1 MASSFP
7 PGLLPAEVAFVC
19 EMEHVTVVP
28 RQRLDPIPLLGGAT
42 PQLRPPY
49 RAVLPLWLAL
59 LLKRQRRAS
68 IVAPPWL
75 HPASLRELV
84 VLETKNQTPDDP
96 AAERDNQRHG
106 TQGFEDGDDDGDD
119 GDGTRVRF
127 APPPPPPVRA
137 DGAGNARRVNGQ
149 HGQQIGQQNGPSVH
163 GFVGDPL
170 LGAPLPLSPPFLPT
184 CTADAPAGYL
194 PYHWFEVAEILLAH
208 APDDLPAPVGE
219 VRALLRDLAE
229 ARATKVRHLATMAA
243 AGPDA
248 VAGAARAQHPLAR
261 KPAPAIV
268 NLRGIGAMELA
279 EARGLVAAVHD
290 GVRKLGA
297 AAEASRRDEED
308 LMGGAGGARGAAGA
322 YDDDDD
328 DEDEDM
334 I

>member
-1 MASSFP
+1 MASPFP

-28 RQRLDPIPLLGGAT
+28 RQRLDSIPLLGGAT

-68 IVAPPWL
+68 IIAPPWL

-84 VLETKNQTPDDP
+84 VLETKNLTPEDP
-96 AAERDNQRHG
+96 AAERDERQ
-106 TQGFEDGDDDGDD
+106 QGLQDDDDD
-119 GDGTRVRF
+119 DDATRVRF

-149 HGQQIGQQNGPSVH
+149 RGPRHVD

-170 LGAPLPLSPPFLPT
+170 LGPPIPLSPPFLPS

-229 ARATKVRHLATMAA
+229 ARAAKVRHLATVAA
-243 AGPDA
+243 AGTDPSTVTDSA
-248 VAGAARAQHPLAR
+248 DGYNPASK
-261 KPAPAIV
+261 KPSPAIV
-268 NLRGIGAMELA
+268 NLRGIGAMELS

-308 LMGGAGGARGAAGA
+308 LMGSAGAGGRGAPGA

-328 DEDEDM
+328 DDDEDM
-334 I
+334 IGE

>member
-1 MASSFP
+1 MASPFP

-28 RQRLDPIPLLGGAT
+28 RQRLDSIPLLGGAT

-68 IVAPPWL
+68 IIAPPWL

-84 VLETKNQTPDDP
+84 VLETKNLTPDDP
-96 AAERDNQRHG
+96 AAERDERQRG
-106 TQGFEDGDDDGDD
+106 LQNNDNDDDDGES
-119 GDGTRVRF
+119 TRVRF

-137 DGAGNARRVNGQ
+137 DGAGNARRINGQ
-149 HGQQIGQQNGPSVH
+149 RGSSARRVDGY
-163 GFVGDPL
+163 VGDPL
-170 LGAPLPLSPPFLPT
+170 MGPPIPLSPPFLPS

-229 ARATKVRHLATMAA
+229 ARSAKVRHLATVAA
-243 AGPDA
+243 AGTDPSTVTDSADA
-248 VAGAARAQHPLAR
+248 YNLLSK
-261 KPAPAIV
+261 KPAPAII
-268 NLRGIGAMELA
+268 NLRGIGAMELS
-279 EARGLVAAVHD
+279 EARGLVTAVHD

-308 LMGGAGGARGAAGA
+308 LMGGAGDGRGGAPGA

-328 DEDEDM
+328 DDEDM
-334 I
+334 IGE

>member
-1 MASSFP
+1 MASPFP
-7 PGLLPAEVAFVC
+7 PGLTPAEVAFVC

-42 PQLRPPY
+42 PALRPPH

-68 IVAPPWL
+68 IIAPPWL

-84 VLETKNQTPDDP
+84 VLETKNQDFDNP
-96 AAERDNQRHG
+96 AADRENQP
-106 TQGFEDGDDDGDD
+106 TQNMMDDDDD

-137 DGAGNARRVNGQ
+137 DGAGNARRLNGGGRSSRNQVN
-149 HGQQIGQQNGPSVH
+149 

-170 LGAPLPLSPPFLPT
+170 LGPPIPLSPPFLPS
-184 CTADAPAGYL
+184 CTAEAPAGYL

-229 ARATKVRHLATMAA
+229 ARAAKVRHLASVVA
-243 AGPDA
+243 AGTDPSTEDA
-248 VAGAARAQHPLAR
+248 ADMYNAK

-279 EARGLVAAVHD
+279 EARGLVTAVHD

-308 LMGGAGGARGAAGA
+308 LMGGAGGGAGNN
-322 YDDDDD
+322 YDDDDDD
-328 DEDEDM
+328 DEDDDM

>member
-1 MASSFP
+1 MASLLP
-7 PGLLPAEVAFVC
+7 LGLLPAEVAFVC

-28 RQRLDPIPLLGGAT
+28 RQRLDSIPLLGGAT
-42 PQLRPPY
+42 PVLRPPH

-68 IVAPPWL
+68 IIAPPWL
-75 HPASLRELV
+75 HPSSLRELV
-84 VLETKNQTPDDP
+84 VRETKNPTFDDP
-96 AAERDNQRHG
+96 SAARTGGSEM
-106 TQGFEDGDDDGDD
+106 DGDDDDDD
-119 GDGTRVRF
+119 GNGTTEGPTRIRF
-127 APPPPPPVRA
+127 APPLPPPVRA
-137 DGAGNARRVNGQ
+137 DSAGNARRVNDSRREQVASGM
-149 HGQQIGQQNGPSVH
+149 
-163 GFVGDPL
+163 VGDPM
-170 LGAPLPLSPPFLPT
+170 LGPQIPLSAPFLPS
-184 CTADAPAGYL
+184 CTAEAPAGFL

-229 ARATKVRHLATMAA
+229 ARAAKVRHLASIVAANSDPSTMTIGEAFST
-243 AGPDA
+243 
-248 VAGAARAQHPLAR
+248 QR

-279 EARGLVAAVHD
+279 EARGMVTAVHD

-308 LMGGAGGARGAAGA
+308 LMGGAGGGAGAAAGN

-328 DEDEDM
+328 DDEGM

>member
-1 MASSFP
+1 MASPFP

-28 RQRLDPIPLLGGAT
+28 RQRLDSIPLLGGAT
-42 PQLRPPY
+42 PVLRPPH

-68 IVAPPWL
+68 IIAPPWL
-75 HPASLRELV
+75 HPVSLRELV
-84 VLETKNQTPDDP
+84 VLETKNLNPEDP
-96 AAERDNQRHG
+96 TAERPDRN
-106 TQGFEDGDDDGDD
+106 DADDDDDG
-119 GDGTRVRF
+119 GRATKVRF
-127 APPPPPPVRA
+127 APPPPPPTRA
-137 DGAGNARRVNGQ
+137 DSAGNARRVNGSR
-149 HGQQIGQQNGPSVH
+149 GVVSGMVGNPMFGPQI
-163 GFVGDPL
+163 
-170 LGAPLPLSPPFLPT
+170 PLSAPFLPS
-184 CTADAPAGYL
+184 CTAEAPAGYL

-229 ARATKVRHLATMAA
+229 ARAAKVRHLASVAA
-243 AGPDA
+243 AGTDPSTLTDEEA
-248 VAGAARAQHPLAR
+248 YSKEK

-279 EARGLVAAVHD
+279 EARGLVTAVHD

-308 LMGGAGGARGAAGA
+308 LMGGASGGAGTGAGQ
-322 YDDDDD
+322 YDDDD

-334 I
+334 L

>member
-1 MASSFP
+1 MASPFP
-7 PGLLPAEVAFVC
+7 PGLLPAEVAFLC

-28 RQRLDPIPLLGGAT
+28 RQRLDSIPLLGGAT
-42 PQLRPPY
+42 PALRPPH

-68 IVAPPWL
+68 IIAPPWL

-84 VLETKNQTPDDP
+84 VRETKNRTPEDP
-96 AAERDNQRHG
+96 SAERPEGNRD
-106 TQGFEDGDDDGDD
+106 DDDDDDDDGND
-119 GDGTRVRF
+119 GRATRVRF
-127 APPPPPPVRA
+127 APPPPPPTRA
-137 DGAGNARRVNGQ
+137 DGAGNARRVNGM
-149 HGQQIGQQNGPSVH
+149 
-163 GFVGDPL
+163 VGDPMF
-170 LGAPLPLSPPFLPT
+170 GPQIPLSAPFLPS
-184 CTADAPAGYL
+184 CTAEAPAGYL

-219 VRALLRDLAE
+219 VRALLRDLVE
-229 ARATKVRHLATMAA
+229 ARAAKVRHLASVAA
-243 AGPDA
+243 AGVDPSTMTDA
-248 VAGAARAQHPLAR
+248 EAFSTQK

-268 NLRGIGAMELA
+268 SLRGIGAMELA
-279 EARGLVAAVHD
+279 EARGLVTAVHD

-297 AAEASRRDEED
+297 AAEASRRDEEE
-308 LMGGAGGARGAAGA
+308 LMGGTRGSAGARAGI

>member
-1 MASSFP
+1 MASP
-7 PGLLPAEVAFVC
+7 LPRGLVPAEVAFVC
-19 EMEHVTVVP
+19 EMESVTVVP
-28 RQRLDPIPLLGGAT
+28 RQRLDSIPLLGGAT
-42 PQLRPPY
+42 PVLRPPH

-68 IVAPPWL
+68 IIAPPWL

-84 VLETKNQTPDDP
+84 VRETKNLTPEDP
-96 AAERDNQRHG
+96 TAERGSHSNNGYGYGRHDD
-106 TQGFEDGDDDGDD
+106 EDEDDDGQE
-119 GDGTRVRF
+119 TRVRF
-127 APPPPPPVRA
+127 APPPPPPTRA
-137 DGAGNARRVNGQ
+137 DSAGNARRVVDGMVGNPMF
-149 HGQQIGQQNGPSVH
+149 GP
-163 GFVGDPL
+163 PI
-170 LGAPLPLSPPFLPT
+170 PLSAPFLPS
-184 CTADAPAGYL
+184 CTAEAPAGYL

-229 ARATKVRHLATMAA
+229 ARAAKVRHLASVAA
-243 AGPDA
+243 AGVDPSMMTDGEA
-248 VAGAARAQHPLAR
+248 FSTQKR
-261 KPAPAIV
+261 PAPAIV
-268 NLRGIGAMELA
+268 SLRGIGAMELA
-279 EARGLVAAVHD
+279 EARGLVTAVHD

-308 LMGGAGGARGAAGA
+308 LLDGAHGVGGSGAGG

>member
-1 MASSFP
+1 MASHFP

-28 RQRLDPIPLLGGAT
+28 RQRLDSIPLLGGAT

-68 IVAPPWL
+68 IIAPPWL

-84 VLETKNQTPDDP
+84 VLETKNLTPEDP
-96 AAERDNQRHG
+96 SAERDERQ
-106 TQGFEDGDDDGDD
+106 QGLGGNGDD
-119 GDGTRVRF
+119 GDETTRVRF

-137 DGAGNARRVNGQ
+137 DGAGNARRINGQ
-149 HGQQIGQQNGPSVH
+149 RGARRVD

-170 LGAPLPLSPPFLPT
+170 LGPPIPLSAPFLPS
-184 CTADAPAGYL
+184 CTAEAPAGYL

-229 ARATKVRHLATMAA
+229 ARSAKVRHLATVAA
-243 AGPDA
+243 AGTDPSAVTDTADA
-248 VAGAARAQHPLAR
+248 YNPTSK

-268 NLRGIGAMELA
+268 NLRGIGAMELS
-279 EARGLVAAVHD
+279 EARGLVTAVHD

-308 LMGGAGGARGAAGA
+308 LMGGAGDGRGSAPGA

-328 DEDEDM
+328 DDDDEDM
-334 I
+334 IGQ

>member
-1 MASSFP
+1 MASPFS

-28 RQRLDPIPLLGGAT
+28 RQRLDSIPLLGGAT

-68 IVAPPWL
+68 IIAPPWL

-84 VLETKNQTPDDP
+84 VLETKNLTPDDP
-96 AAERDNQRHG
+96 AAERDDRPE
-106 TQGFEDGDDDGDD
+106 GFDDDDEGN
-119 GDGTRVRF
+119 GTRVRF

-137 DGAGNARRVNGQ
+137 DGAGNARRVNGGAR
-149 HGQQIGQQNGPSVH
+149 HARGAVN

-170 LGAPLPLSPPFLPT
+170 LGAPIPLSPPFLPS
-184 CTADAPAGYL
+184 CTAEAPAGYL

-229 ARATKVRHLATMAA
+229 ARAAKVRHLATMAA
-243 AGPDA
+243 AGTDPSTMTDA
-248 VAGAARAQHPLAR
+248 SDAYNANAK

-268 NLRGIGAMELA
+268 NLRGIGAMELS

-308 LMGGAGGARGAAGA
+308 LMGGGGAGGAGGAPGA
-322 YDDDDD
+322 YDDDDDDD

>member
-1 MASSFP
+1 MASPFP

-28 RQRLDPIPLLGGAT
+28 RQRLDSIPLLGGAT
-42 PQLRPPY
+42 PVLRPPH

-68 IVAPPWL
+68 IIAPPWL

-84 VLETKNQTPDDP
+84 VRETKNLNPEDP
-96 AAERDNQRHG
+96 SAERPEENG
-106 TQGFEDGDDDGDD
+106 MNNEDDDDDDGRE
-119 GDGTRVRF
+119 TRVRF
-127 APPPPPPVRA
+127 APPPPPPTRA
-137 DGAGNARRVNGQ
+137 DSAGNARRVNGSRAAPN
-149 HGQQIGQQNGPSVH
+149 GMVGNPMFGPQI
-163 GFVGDPL
+163 
-170 LGAPLPLSPPFLPT
+170 PLSAPFLPS
-184 CTADAPAGYL
+184 CTAEAPAGYL

-229 ARATKVRHLATMAA
+229 ARAAKVRHLASVAA
-243 AGPDA
+243 AGVDPSTMTEA
-248 VAGAARAQHPLAR
+248 EAFSTQKR
-261 KPAPAIV
+261 PAPAIV

-279 EARGLVAAVHD
+279 EARGLVTAVHD
-290 GVRKLGA
+290 GVRKLGQ
-297 AAEASRRDEED
+297 AAEASRRDEEE
-308 LMGGAGGARGAAGA
+308 LMGGARGGAGAGA
-322 YDDDDD
+322 GGYDDD